1 MAHYEQICGFTPY
14 PESIHRLE
22 GCTVFMANTDAGD
35 RLIVIGQSLG
45 FVGEREHR
53 EDKECLVA
61 TLSHENARR
70 LRQVFP
76 FTAPRPG
83 LQGGCSVGVGDR
95 LGVATAGHLRVFKK
109 YPQVFPVLAQQSI
122 RELNLTQRSYE
133 DVLDCATFAVFKA
146 GYKRGFG
153 ADGDHLKKPEE
164 IEYALRCGYSMIT
177 LDCSEHIR
185 GDAAHLSGEELAA
198 RYRPNPELEGLYLDR
213 EIVVASGVT
222 LSFDRENFMRTVLIY
237 GEAIGFMRDIYARYV
252 QGQPVDF
259 EISIDETMTPT
270 TPLQHYFVAN
280 ELVRHGVRF
289 ASLAPRFCGEF
300 QKGIDYIGDVEQFSR
315 ELAVHDAIAKKFGYK
330 VSVHSGSDKF
340 MVFPAVGRLTGGVFH
355 LKTAGTNWLEAVRL
369 VAIKDPAFYR
379 ELHAFALNSFA
390 EATTYYHVTTD
401 LGRIP
406 DINTLSD
413 EQLPDLMNHNDA
425 RQLLH
430 ITYGLILTAK
440 DEAGNR
446 YLRDRLYALLDTY
459 TDDYA
464 SLLEGHI
471 GRHLALLLGD
481 TQA

>member
-1 MAHYEQICGFTPY
+1 MAHHEQICGFTPY

-35 RLIVIGQSLG
+35 RLIVIGESLG
-45 FVGEREHR
+45 FVGKREHR

-61 TLSHENARR
+61 PLSHENARR

-83 LQGGCSVGVGDR
+83 LHGGCSVGVGDR

-133 DVLDCATFAVFKA
+133 DVLDCATFAVFTA

-198 RYRPNPELEGLYLDR
+198 RYQPDPELEGLYLDQ
-213 EIVVASGVT
+213 EIAITPGVT

-259 EISIDETMTPT
+259 EISIDGPYYYVT
-270 TPLQHYFVAN
+270 
-280 ELVRHGVRF
+280 
-289 ASLAPRFCGEF
+289 S
-300 QKGIDYIGDVEQFSR
+300 IEQ
-315 ELAVHDAIAKKFGYK
+315 AK
-330 VSVHSGSDKF
+330 
-340 MVFPAVGRLTGGVFH
+340 
-355 LKTAGTNWLEAVRL
+355 
-369 VAIKDPAFYR
+369 
-379 ELHAFALNSFA
+379 
-390 EATTYYHVTTD
+390 
-401 LGRIP
+401 
-406 DINTLSD
+406 
-413 EQLPDLMNHNDA
+413 
-425 RQLLH
+425 
-430 ITYGLILTAK
+430 
-440 DEAGNR
+440 
-446 YLRDRLYALLDTY
+446 LR
-459 TDDYA
+459 
-464 SLLEGHI
+464 
-471 GRHLALLLGD
+471 LLGKATENAFQRANLIAD
-481 TQA
+481 NSGGKTGKLVEASQGIFQITEPDSTEVSDYGMYSISTIEKDIKAVVTLKYRIED

>member
-1 MAHYEQICGFTPY
+1 MAHHEQICGFTPY
-14 PESIHRLE
+14 TQSIHRVE
-22 GCTVFMANTDAGD
+22 GTTVFMAPTDQGD
-35 RLIVIGQSLG
+35 RLVVIGGALG

-61 TLSHENARR
+61 PLSHENAQR

-83 LQGGCSVGVGDR
+83 LPGGCSMGVGDR
-95 LGVATAGHLRVFKK
+95 LGVATAGHLRVFKR

-133 DVLDCATFAVFKA
+133 EVLDCATFAVFKA
-146 GYKRGFG
+146 GYQGGFG

-185 GDAAHLSGEELAA
+185 GDAADLDHDALAA
-198 RYRPNPELEGLYLDR
+198 RYQPDPELEAIYLNR
-213 EIVVASGVT
+213 EIAIAPGIT
-222 LSFDRENFMRTVLIY
+222 LTFDRDSFMRTVLIY

-252 QGQPVDF
+252 EGKPVDF

-280 ELVRHGVRF
+280 ELVRHGVHF

-340 MVFPAVGRLTGGVFH
+340 KVFPAVGELTDGVFH
-355 LKTAGTNWLEAVRL
+355 IKTAGTNWLEAVRL
-369 VAIKDPAFYR
+369 VAMKDPAFYR
-379 ELHAFALNSFA
+379 ELHAFALNSFP

-406 DINTLSD
+406 EVHTLSD
-413 EQLPDLMNHNDA
+413 EQLPELMNHNDA

-440 DEAGNR
+440 DEHGNR
-446 YLRDRLYALLDTY
+446 ALRDRLYALLDRY
-459 TDDYA
+459 ADDYA
-464 SLLEGHI
+464 ALLDKHI
-471 GRHLALLLGD
+471 GHHLELLFSSK
-481 TQA
+481 

>member
-1 MAHYEQICGFTPY
+1 MVHHEQVCGFTPY
-14 PESIHRLE
+14 PDSIHRLE

-45 FVGEREHR
+45 FVGEREQR

-61 TLSHENARR
+61 PLSHENARR

-198 RYRPNPELEGLYLDR
+198 RYRPDSELEGLYLDQ
-213 EIVVASGVT
+213 EIVITPGVT
-222 LSFDRENFMRTVLIY
+222 LSFDRDNFMRTVLIY
-237 GEAIGFMRDIYARYV
+237 GQAIGFMRDIYARYV

-300 QKGIDYIGDVEQFSR
+300 QKGIDYIGELPQFTK
-315 ELAVHDAIAKKFGYK
+315 EFIAHFKIAEHFGYK
-330 VSVHSGSDKF
+330 ISVHSGSDKF
-340 MVFPAVGRLTGGVFH
+340 AVFPVIGKETGGKYH
-355 LKTAGTNWLEAVRL
+355 LKTAGTNWLEAVRVL
-369 VAIKDPAFYR
+369 AAKNPVLYRRMHQFALANLAEARKYYHISADPAK
-379 ELHAFALNSFA
+379 
-390 EATTYYHVTTD
+390 V
-401 LGRIP
+401 P
-406 DINTLSD
+406 DISKMSD
-413 EQLPDLMNHNDA
+413 PELPGLMDLVDP
-425 RQLLH
+425 RQVLH
-430 ITYGLILTAK
+430 ITYGLILQAK
-440 DEAGNR
+440 NPDGTTTFRDEIYETLDKFEAD
-446 YLRDRLYALLDTY
+446 YYA
-459 TDDYA
+459 A
-464 SLLEGHI
+464 LERHI
-471 GRHLALLLGD
+471 GKHLKLLGVMK
-481 TQA
+481 